1 MLKAYISGRITG
13 DDNYLRKFTQAELY
27 LTKQGFSVINPA
39 AALILFPKDTKY
51 IEYMCNSLRLLD
63 TCDCIYM
70 LKDWEY
76 SHGAKIEHEYA
87 LATDKSIIY
96 EMAGATYE

>member
-51 IEYMCNSLRLLD
+51 IEYMCNSLRLLE

-70 LKDWEY
+70 LKDWNY

-96 EMAGATYE
+96 EMEGATYE

>member
-1 MLKAYISGRITG
+1 MLKAYISGKITG
-13 DDNYLRKFTQAELY
+13 DDNYLQKFLDAELY
-27 LTKQGFSVINPA
+27 LDKQGFAVVNPA

-63 TCDCIYM
+63 SCDCVYM
-70 LKDWEY
+70 LKDWQV

-87 LATDKSIIY
+87 LATGKSIIY
-96 EMAGATYE
+96 ELEGATYE

>member
-27 LTKQGFSVINPA
+27 LTKQGFTVINPA

-70 LKDWEY
+70 LKDWNY